1 MGTLLPFYGMM
12 DLMDR
17 LSGADTRG
25 IKVLISTIPYDKD
38 VQMSAFLL
46 VQANG
51 FLF

>member
-25 IKVLISTIPYDKD
+25 TKVLISTIPYDK
-38 VQMSAFLL
+38 VWEGVLS
-46 VQANG
+46 
-51 FLF
+51 